1 MKKVYVVENVLV
13 LKAIHSEPAKMKY
26 EYHQLDR
33 KRQEIKKVN
42 EELESLTKAGDDGD
56 LDQAE
61 SEAMSNAKMR
71 GKTQA
76 NVQR

>member
-1 MKKVYVVENVLV
+1 
-13 LKAIHSEPAKMKY
+13 MKY

-61 SEAMSNAKMR
+61 SEATGKIKMR
-71 GKTQA
+71 SKT
-76 NVQR
+76 